1 MQNLDIVN
9 LIPKKVLV
17 SRLIFPL
24 EVVHSSDHHWP
35 QVMGSEEER
44 RSKILRDY
52 YELRRTH
59 PELPAQLRDFQV
71 EENCCTVHLKIFRW
85 TYFVVPW
92 MKLQPHHGG
101 TANRIWEE
109 HSNAPV
115 GPPHAQRYVWHL
127 APKQPDNTSMWND
140 FQLSVLCIL
149 CTLIEFTHFPNRL
162 HSIYC
167 VTLDNN
173 WRPTPDRLWA
183 HGNPCSGWKQ
193 GMFLYSADFRSCFLW
208 TNMW

>member
-1 MQNLDIVN
+1 
-9 LIPKKVLV
+9 
-17 SRLIFPL
+17 
-24 EVVHSSDHHWP
+24 
-35 QVMGSEEER
+35 MGSEEER

-52 YELRRTH
+52 CELRRTH
-59 PELPAQLRDFQV
+59 PELPEQLRPFQV

-92 MKLQPHHGG
+92 MKQTPATSWWHCQPDM
-101 TANRIWEE
+101 IWKEPSSS
-109 HSNAPV
+109 HV

-167 VTLDNN
+167 VALDNN
-173 WRPTPDRLWA
+173 
-183 HGNPCSGWKQ
+183 
-193 GMFLYSADFRSCFLW
+193 
-208 TNMW
+208 

>member
-17 SRLIFPL
+17 SRLVFPL
-24 EVVHSSDHHWP
+24 KVVHSSDHHWP

-92 MKLQPHHGG
+92 RFEMSLCLPRLDPYYISCLRPCQHPRQRTPEGWEKLRHRWAVH
-101 TANRIWEE
+101 NI
-109 HSNAPV
+109 V
-115 GPPHAQRYVWHL
+115 YV
-127 APKQPDNTSMWND
+127 PDSSFRWWK
-140 FQLSVLCIL
+140 LVA
-149 CTLIEFTHFPNRL
+149 H
-162 HSIYC
+162 
-167 VTLDNN
+167 
-173 WRPTPDRLWA
+173 WR
-183 HGNPCSGWKQ
+183 
-193 GMFLYSADFRSCFLW
+193 
-208 TNMW
+208 